1 MTGAYKLND
10 VAYMIES
17 NHYIREGKIIHISG
31 DLITFKFLDC
41 MGAATKIKAHRLYP
55 TEEAVFTD
63 MEGNAYTYRMTAQ
76 EILPGTDP
84 EAMEKGE
91 WDLTLFTCTLGGKN
105 RVTIRFARTE

>member
-55 TEEAVFTD
+55 TEEA
-63 MEGNAYTYRMTAQ
+63 ALAA
-76 EILPGTDP
+76 I
-84 EAMEKGE
+84 
-91 WDLTLFTCTLGGKN
+91 GKN
-105 RVTIRFARTE
+105 NVEVPGSHMMAIRG

>member
-31 DLITFKFLDC
+31 DLVTFKFLDC

-55 TEEAVFTD
+55 TEEA
-63 MEGNAYTYRMTAQ
+63 ALAA
-76 EILPGTDP
+76 I
-84 EAMEKGE
+84 
-91 WDLTLFTCTLGGKN
+91 GKN
-105 RVTIRFARTE
+105 NVEVPSSHMMAIRG

>member
-55 TEEAVFTD
+55 TEEA
-63 MEGNAYTYRMTAQ
+63 ALAASCKSKA
-76 EILPGTDP
+76 EIPSSHMM
-84 EAMEKGE
+84 A
-91 WDLTLFTCTLGGKN
+91 
-105 RVTIRFARTE
+105 IRG

>member
-17 NHYIREGKIIHISG
+17 NRYIREGKIIHISG

-55 TEEAVFTD
+55 TEEAALAAI
-63 MEGNAYTYRMTAQ
+63 GR
-76 EILPGTDP
+76 
-84 EAMEKGE
+84 
-91 WDLTLFTCTLGGKN
+91 N
-105 RVTIRFARTE
+105 RVEIPSSHIMAVLG

>member
-31 DLITFKFLDC
+31 DLVTFKFLDC

-55 TEEAVFTD
+55 TEEA
-63 MEGNAYTYRMTAQ
+63 ALAA
-76 EILPGTDP
+76 I
-84 EAMEKGE
+84 
-91 WDLTLFTCTLGGKN
+91 GKN
-105 RVTIRFARTE
+105 NVEVPSSHMKAIRG